1 MLDGNQ
7 MLEVMMMMMSWL
19 RYRFHRELRNDQQQE
34 AETEEESESKKVVKM
49 MKIQLLKQHDSRLA
63 ARIVQMTV

>member
-7 MLEVMMMMMSWL
+7 MLEVIMMMMSWF
-19 RYRFHRELRNDQQQE
+19 RYRFHRGLGNDQQQE
-34 AETEEESESKKVVKM
+34 AEPEESELKKVVM

-63 ARIVQMTV
+63 VRIVQMTV